1 MYLVK
6 NVGFNKTTLFLAF
19 LLLVT
24 LVGCSTN
31 KENKSDTVSSSKVER
46 LDSLIRK
53 DRKKFLSKLTLG
65 IDSDLEKAQLIVKW
79 LAINFDWK
87 ATDYKQRNVQ
97 QIIERG
103 GGNCNDLAKVTI
115 DLINSA
121 AIKIRK
127 VREINI
133 HVTSKERQK
142 SANALVTEKGIKYSV
157 FGKMHNDHVWI
168 EIYDKNSK
176 KWIPADPS
184 LGVIGVENWMQ
195 SRVAFEKKKTLDPGS
210 KDMIVPMAVYAE
222 DENKKLTINRTEYY
236 LIHQFDKIYNNQLS
250 KNPTWKDWSRSIKEM
265 DDKCLL
271 AFEGKLNLHMHLEEI
286 EALSNLYGKMKIEF
300 KNLK

>member
-1 MYLVK
+1 MK
-6 NVGFNKTTLFLAF
+6 NVTFKKTTLFLSL
-19 LLLVT
+19 LLLVAF
-24 LVGCSTN
+24 VGCNIN
-31 KENKSDTVSSSKVER
+31 KENKSDEISSAKVES
-46 LDSLIRK
+46 LDSLIKK
-53 DRKKFLSKLTLG
+53 DRKKFLSKLTFG
-65 IDSDLEKAQLIVKW
+65 IDSDLEKTQSIVKW

-127 VREINI
+127 VREVNI
-133 HVTSKERQK
+133 HIKSDQRQK
-142 SANALVTEKGIKYSV
+142 SAEVLVTEKGFKYSV
-157 FGKMHNDHVWI
+157 FGMMHNDHVWI
-168 EIYDKNSK
+168 EVYDSK
-176 KWIPADPS
+176 SKEWIPADPS
-184 LGVIGVENWMQ
+184 LGIIGVENWMQ

-236 LIHQFDKIYNNQLS
+236 LIHQFDKSYNNQLS
-250 KNPTWKDWSRSIKEM
+250 KSLFWKDWSSSIKEI

-271 AFEGKLNLHMHLEEI
+271 AFEGKLNLHLHQDEI
-286 EALSNLYGKMKIEF
+286 EALSNLYGKMKLEF
-300 KNLK
+300 KKLK